1 MAAAERR
8 KCLTVVDSLQTS
20 TVAQRNT
27 THPRSKSMRVVNRL
41 FGLVAASVLVAGAA
55 DAQSCMGFPSFG
67 SAGKNVSA
75 QAYLPDG
82 ATTVLGQLNMGKDG
96 GHFAGINAGFTTID
110 GADETPITVG
120 GLFGVQR
127 STGKINWCPVGDLS
141 YRTESKDI
149 NAGLS
154 LAASFEAM
162 TGGAFSLS
170 PFGSVGVNY
179 WKPDGFDADGW
190 LRYGVGVAF
199 RLTNGIVIAPSLDFT
214 SVEDSKERLGLRI
227 SIPLGGM

>member
-1 MAAAERR
+1 
-8 KCLTVVDSLQTS
+8 
-20 TVAQRNT
+20 
-27 THPRSKSMRVVNRL
+27 MRVVNRL

-55 DAQSCMGFPSFG
+55 EAQSCMGFPSFG

-96 GHFAGINAGFTTID
+96 GHFAGINAGFTT

-141 YRTESKDI
+141 YRTELKDI

-162 TGGAFSLS
+162 SGGAFALA
-170 PFGSVGVNY
+170 PFGSIGLNY
-179 WKPDGFDADGW
+179 AKPSEGDANGW

-199 RLTNGIVIAPSLDFT
+199 RLTNGIVLAPSLDFT
-214 SVEDSKERLGLRI
+214 SQEGSSELLGLRI
-227 SIPLGGM
+227 SLPLGGM

>member
-1 MAAAERR
+1 
-8 KCLTVVDSLQTS
+8 
-20 TVAQRNT
+20 
-27 THPRSKSMRVVNRL
+27 MRVVNRL

-55 DAQSCMGFPSFG
+55 EAQSCMGFPSFG

-96 GHFAGINAGFTTID
+96 GHFAGINAGFTTGD
-110 GADETPITVG
+110 DVTPITVG

-141 YRTESKDI
+141 YRTELKDI

-162 TGGAFSLS
+162 SGGAFALA
-170 PFGSVGVNY
+170 PFGSIGLNY
-179 WKPDGFDADGW
+179 AKPSEGDANGW

-199 RLTNGIVIAPSLDFT
+199 RLTNGIVLAPSLDFT
-214 SVEDSKERLGLRI
+214 SQEGSSELLGLRI
-227 SIPLGGM
+227 SLPLGGM